1 MRKGLRQITTGLSEP
16 STTAPKKER
25 SHSFHG
31 KADRKSSKQLRRQ
44 VRHGAEKRSSVDGLL
59 DMDVHE
65 AADPVDCVRSGA
77 RSILLDEDNLI
88 NLENHARQR
97 RESSAGPDLILD
109 LPSR

>member
-1 MRKGLRQITTGLSEP
+1 M
-16 STTAPKKER
+16 PKKER

-31 KADRKSSKQLRRQ
+31 KADRKSSSKQLRRQ
-44 VRHGAEKRSSVDGLL
+44 VQRSAEKQRSVDGLL
-59 DMDVHE
+59 DMDVDVV
-65 AADPVDCVRSGA
+65 ADPVDCVRSGA

-88 NLENHARQR
+88 NLENHAARR

>member
-1 MRKGLRQITTGLSEP
+1 MVGVSEP
-16 STTAPKKER
+16 PATVLKKER

-44 VRHGAEKRSSVDGLL
+44 ARHGAEKRSVDGLL
-59 DMDVHE
+59 DMDVDVV
-65 AADPVDCVRSGA
+65 ADPIDCVRSGA

-88 NLENHARQR
+88 NLENHARR

>member
-1 MRKGLRQITTGLSEP
+1 ML
-16 STTAPKKER
+16 KKER

-44 VRHGAEKRSSVDGLL
+44 MRTGV
-59 DMDVHE
+59 
-65 AADPVDCVRSGA
+65 ADDSDLDCVRSGA
-77 RSILLDEDNLI
+77 RSILLTEDNLN

-97 RESSAGPDLILD
+97 DSSAGPDLILD

>member
-1 MRKGLRQITTGLSEP
+1 MLGVSEP
-16 STTAPKKER
+16 STTVLKKER

>member
-1 MRKGLRQITTGLSEP
+1 ML
-16 STTAPKKER
+16 KKER

-44 VRHGAEKRSSVDGLL
+44 MRTVDDSGDL
-59 DMDVHE
+59 
-65 AADPVDCVRSGA
+65 DCVRSGA
-77 RSILLDEDNLI
+77 RSILLTEDNLN

-97 RESSAGPDLILD
+97 DSSAGPDLILD

>member
-1 MRKGLRQITTGLSEP
+1 MALSSLIINRLRQMMICVSEP
-16 STTAPKKER
+16 STTVLKKER

-44 VRHGAEKRSSVDGLL
+44 VRAEKRSVDGLL
-59 DMDVHE
+59 DMDVE
-65 AADPVDCVRSGA
+65 VDPDCVRSGA

-88 NLENHARQR
+88 NLENHARR